1 MVVDDSCNNRNQW
14 RFARWSLR
22 HLHGPASLRHKFWTR
37 FGVAP
42 LPGRLHKVNTHR
54 ILRLAR
60 PSCHLD
66 EASSLRAVRSSG
78 AAHAWQTRIVEVR
91 LLPGSLFA
99 LICHGFTQRA
109 FTAFQRRS
117 CVYHSGAASSRLWK
131 AQVENKFVDFVAPQA
146 AEKTWKDT

>member
-14 RFARWSLR
+14 RFARWWLR
-22 HLHGPASLRHKFWTR
+22 HLHGPNPFW
-37 FGVAP
+37 GCNQP
-42 LPGRLHKVNTHR
+42 LPSRLHKVNTHR
-54 ILRLAR
+54 ILTLAR

-66 EASSLRAVRSSG
+66 EASSFRAVRSSG
-78 AAHAWQTRIVEVR
+78 AAHAWQARIVEAR